1 MRFFKRALIAAV
13 ASLALVVGPAVTANA
28 ASTSFDVTK
37 LSAKSIV
44 VSDANCRN
52 VDVHMSHKKS
62 GIDSWGVL
70 ADVTRKGGWVDSA
83 YFSSDGDTKTTRAFI
98 CPSWDGLGKYG
109 IGPSDVYA
117 YNESSWDTVDR
128 TDYTKGHFYVR
139 GKATASLST
148 KRSGKTVTLSAKT
161 KRYDP
166 ESYGWVNYNPKV
178 KFQVKKGGQWKTVK
192 TIKAKKGKATY
203 KYKSKGKK
211 SYRVVF
217 DQVSWATG
225 AKSKTVKK

>member
-1 MRFFKRALIAAV
+1 MPTTSRPGIRSIGPTTPRA
-13 ASLALVVGPAVTANA
+13 T
-28 ASTSFDVTK
+28 STS
-37 LSAKSIV
+37 
-44 VSDANCRN
+44 
-52 VDVHMSHKKS
+52 
-62 GIDSWGVL
+62 G
-70 ADVTRKGGWVDSA
+70 
-83 YFSSDGDTKTTRAFI
+83 
-98 CPSWDGLGKYG
+98 
-109 IGPSDVYA
+109 
-117 YNESSWDTVDR
+117 
-128 TDYTKGHFYVR
+128 

>member
-1 MRFFKRALIAAV
+1 MTFLKRALIAAV
-13 ASLALVVGPAVTANA
+13 ASLSLVVGPAVAANA
-28 ASTSFDVTK
+28 AATSFDVTK

-62 GIDSWGVL
+62 GVDNWDVY
-70 ADVTRKGGWVDSA
+70 ADVTRRGGWVGSA
-83 YFSSDGDTKTTRAFI
+83 DFSSSGDTKKTRAFI
-98 CPSWDGLGKYG
+98 CPSLDGLGKYG
-109 IGPSDVYA
+109 LGPSEVFA
-117 YNESSWDTVDR
+117 YSESSWDMVDR

-139 GKATASLST
+139 GKATASLSA
-148 KRSGKTVTLSAKT
+148 KRSGKSVTLSAKT

-178 KFQVKKGGQWKTVK
+178 KFQVKKNGKWKTVK

-203 KYKSKGKK
+203 KVKSKGKK
-211 SYRVVF
+211 SYRIVF

>member
-1 MRFFKRALIAAV
+1 MKIIKRALVVAI
-13 ASLALVVGPAVTANA
+13 ASLSLVAGPAVAANA

-44 VSDANCRN
+44 VSDSNCRN

-62 GIDSWGVL
+62 GIDSWDVD
-70 ADVTRKGGWVDSA
+70 ADITRKGGWVSSA
-83 YFSSDGDTKTTRAFI
+83 YFSSSGDAKKTRAFI
-98 CPSWDGLGKYG
+98 CPSLDGLGKYG
-109 IGPSDVYA
+109 LGPSSVFG
-117 YNESSWDTVDR
+117 YNESTWNMVDR
-128 TDYTKGHFYVR
+128 TDYTKGHFYIR
-139 GKATASLST
+139 GKATGSLSA

-178 KFQVKKGGQWKTVK
+178 KFQVKSGSKWKTVK

-211 SYRVVF
+211 SYRIVF